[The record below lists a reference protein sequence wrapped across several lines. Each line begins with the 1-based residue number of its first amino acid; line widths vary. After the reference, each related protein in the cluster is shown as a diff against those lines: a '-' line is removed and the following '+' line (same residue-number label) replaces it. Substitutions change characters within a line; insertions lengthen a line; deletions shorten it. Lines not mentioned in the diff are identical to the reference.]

1 MSIIIDERT
10 RVVVQGLTGK
20 EGSFHALRNRDYGT
34 EVVAGVTP
42 SKGGQDVD
50 GIPIFDTVE
59 QAVAETQAN
68 TAIGFVPAPFASDA
82 ILEAADAGVSVV
94 ICTSEGIPANDMAK
108 VYNYLRTNSETTLI
122 GPNCPGVIS
131 PGKANVGIIPD
142 QICTPGPVGIVSRS
156 GTLMYQI
163 MNELTLN
170 DLGQSSCV
178 GIGGD
183 PIIGTSFTECLE
195 RFEQD
200 PETEVVVLIG
210 EIGGDEEEKAAK
222 FIDERMETP
231 VVGYIAGF
239 TAPPNKRMGH
249 AGAIVSGSKGTAKA
263 KAEAF
268 EAIGVSVGRNSVEVA
283 EHVQKLLA

>member
-59 QAVAETQAN
+59 EAVAETEAN

-108 VYNYLRTNSETTLI
+108 VYSYLRTSSETTLI

-142 QICTPGPVGIVSRS
+142 QICMPGPVGIVSRS
-156 GTLMYQI
+156 GTLMYQV

-170 DLGQSSCV
+170 GLGQSSCV